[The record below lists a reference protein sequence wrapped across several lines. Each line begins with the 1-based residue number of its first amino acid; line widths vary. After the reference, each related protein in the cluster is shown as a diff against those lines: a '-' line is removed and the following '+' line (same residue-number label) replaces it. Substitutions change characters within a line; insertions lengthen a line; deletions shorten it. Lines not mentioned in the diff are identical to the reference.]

1 MICNSKHRVI
11 KIWSTNSSTVQWWLR
26 EPSFFG
32 IQHGPAILTDQ
43 PNQSEIKWF
52 FVGHADPLHHQRL
65 DMEKHHLCLSHG
77 VFKMLPG
84 EGTQVEQLKNSY
96 GYDLIV
102 EFNIRSS
109 SFHSNAW
116 GYHICRASVIGHKL
130 APQNFTKWVELLL
143 WSHHNVAGCGIQ
155 M

>member
-1 MICNSKHRVI
+1 MVYI
-11 KIWSTNSSTVQWWLR
+11 KIWSTNSSTLQWWLR

-32 IQHGPAILTDQ
+32 IEHGPAILTD
-43 PNQSEIKWF
+43 
-52 FVGHADPLHHQRL
+52 QRL

-116 GYHICRASVIGHKL
+116 GYHICRASDIGHKL
-130 APQNFTKWVELLL
+130 APQNFTK
-143 WSHHNVAGCGIQ
+143 
-155 M
+155 

>member
-1 MICNSKHRVI
+1 LEHQFIHGSVVAERTQFFWDPTWSSNSDRPTKPIR
-11 KIWSTNSSTVQWWLR
+11 
-26 EPSFFG
+26 
-32 IQHGPAILTDQ
+32 
-43 PNQSEIKWF
+43 NQMV

-130 APQNFTKWVELLL
+130 APQNFTK
-143 WSHHNVAGCGIQ
+143 
-155 M
+155 